1 MKLNIANPES
11 GTQKTFELNDD
22 KAVQRLVDKRVAQEF
37 DGGLLG
43 EAYEGYIFRITGG
56 SDKQGFPM
64 KQGVLVNSRVK
75 LLLDRGVI
83 GYQAWRGRVGERN
96 RKSVRGCIV
105 GGDISVLNLIIVSKG
120 KQDIPGVTDAQNPR
134 RLGPKRASNIRKLF
148 GLEKEDDV
156 RKYVIR
162 REVERAGKTHS
173 KAPKIQRLVTPVTR
187 QRKRAK
193 RAMIQAR
200 REGAT
205 EQRNAY
211 YNQIRKR
218 TQLAQLRK
226 KSETTRKAIA
236 TAQKEK
242 QAAKAQK

>member
-43 EAYEGYIFRITGG
+43 ETYEGYVFRITGG

-75 LLLDRGVI
+75 LLLARGAI

-105 GGDISVLNLIIVSKG
+105 GGDISVLNLVIVAKG
-120 KQDIPGVTDAQNPR
+120 KQEIPGVTDAQNPR
-134 RLGPKRASNIRKLF
+134 RLGPKRASHIRKLF
-148 GLEKEDDV
+148 DLSKEDDV

-162 REVERAGKTHS
+162 RDVKGHS

-187 QRKRAK
+187 QRRRSK
-193 RAMIQAR
+193 RAMIKTR
-200 REGAT
+200 RESGI
-205 EQRNAY
+205 EHRNAY
-211 YNQIRKR
+211 FNQIRKR
-218 TQLAQLRK
+218 TQLGQLRK
-226 KSETTRKAIA
+226 KGESARKAVA
-236 TAQKEK
+236 AAQKEK
-242 QAAKAQK
+242 QAVKAN